1 MKAFEITLCILALL
15 SFQAP
20 LTLAQTSVDEYF
32 ERGEAAFEQGR
43 YDEAIASYTKA
54 IQLNADDAAAYV
66 NRGVAYG
73 RKGLYDRAI
82 GDFEQALFLDPKN
95 AAAQKNLEHA
105 RKLAN
110 ESGNK
115 ALGRSES
122 EQTTHNGTG
131 KTIDDVISEA
141 AQENTSAKYSEETK
155 TPLSKE
161 KEKGLNEAM
170 DLDRASAVSSAVAP
184 EELCELL
191 LKGKIDKTLPDGYSH
206 PQISSSEMTAEER
219 TGGML
224 CKISVNV
231 QGPDPFSAI
240 RFRVYK
246 NVAAA
251 ERGLKSLAKMVPD
264 ITVIDDKVYYGQDT
278 PCMVYTA
285 GNRPLTFVTCANQVP
300 DGVIVVSGVSSQP
313 KNGNSWANTTVLKA
327 GHLLK
332 AGLHCFSRVVA
343 DGLFDELQG
352 DKKK

>member
-1 MKAFEITLCILALL
+1 MKALKITFILVLL

-20 LTLAQTSVDEYF
+20 LTFAQTSVDEYF

-43 YDEAIASYTKA
+43 YDEAIANYTKA

-110 ESGNK
+110 ESRNK
-115 ALGRSES
+115 ALGQSES
-122 EQTTHNGTG
+122 EQTTHKGTG
-131 KTIDDVISEA
+131 KTIDDIISNA
-141 AQENTSAKYSEETK
+141 AQKDTRAKRSDETR
-155 TPLSKE
+155 TPLTKE
-161 KEKGLNEAM
+161 EQKGLSEAM
-170 DLDRASAVSSAVAP
+170 DRDAAAEFSSAIAP
-184 EELCELL
+184 EELCDLL

-206 PQISSSEMTAEER
+206 PQISSTEMTAEER
-219 TGGML
+219 AGGML

-231 QGPDPFSAI
+231 QGPDPFNAI

-246 NVAAA
+246 NAAAA

-264 ITVIDDKVYYGQDT
+264 ITVLDDKVYYREDT

-285 GNRPLTFVTCANQVP
+285 GNRPLTFVTCADQVR
-300 DGVIVVSGVSSQP
+300 DGVIVVSGVASEP
-313 KNGNSWANTTVLKA
+313 NNGNLWTNTTVLKA

-332 AGLHCFSRVVA
+332 AGLHSFSHMVA
-343 DGLFDELQG
+343 DAMLNDLEGE
-352 DKKK
+352 KKK